1 MRRHSVIARLDGF
14 EVARTERALSLE
26 GNYYIPEEDVTAGLR
41 PSVLTTLC
49 VWKGVARYR
58 HLELHGRTLP
68 DAAWTYP
75 LPSPLAWPIR
85 GMIAFV
91 PGRGLVVSRKEATG
105 RQAVSSSDSA

>member
-1 MRRHSVIARLDGF
+1 MHRHSVIARVDGI
-14 EVARTERALSLE
+14 EVARTERALSIE
-26 GNYYIPEEDVTAGLR
+26 GNYYIPEDDVTATLR

-58 HLELHGRTLP
+58 HLELDGRTLS

-85 GMIAFV
+85 RMIAFA
-91 PGRGLVVSRKEATG
+91 PGSGVVVRRAEELG
-105 RQAVSSSDSA
+105 F

>member
-1 MRRHSVIARLDGF
+1 MRRHSVIARLGGF

-26 GNYYIPEEDVTAGLR
+26 GNYYVPEEDLTAALR
-41 PSVLTTLC
+41 PSALTTLC
-49 VWKGVARYR
+49 IWKGVARYR
-58 HLELHGRTLP
+58 HLELHGLALP

-91 PGRGLVVSRKEATG
+91 PGRGLVISREEAPAPP
-105 RQAVSSSDSA
+105 AVDSSDSA